1 MEICV
6 TMFLDVRWAYSGISH
21 DSRCTAGFKGS
32 GQIPIAC
39 IVLSMGA
46 AELMPYFMCDII
58 DVKWIVDRASGTS
71 PSPSFSIFVTNDS
84 ISSQSAAACTK
95 NMSYVIIFC
104 TNFSITFNLILVYL
118 HVNIV
123 IVVWIGYWVKM
134 D

>member
-1 MEICV
+1 
-6 TMFLDVRWAYSGISH
+6 MFLDVRWAYSGISH

-71 PSPSFSIFVTNDS
+71 PSPSFSILHKGIEKQLS
-84 ISSQSAAACTK
+84 KMIAK
-95 NMSYVIIFC
+95 N
-104 TNFSITFNLILVYL
+104 ILVRYKNRIT
-118 HVNIV
+118 HPSNV
-123 IVVWIGYWVKM
+123 
-134 D
+134 